1 LGVELKPLEKL
12 TIGKGLVKRRGE
24 KVAIL
29 NFGTLMPE
37 AAKVAETLNAT
48 LVDMRFVKPLD
59 ESLILNLAETHD
71 VLVTLEENAIMGGA
85 GSGVNEVLMANRN
98 VVPVLNLGLPD
109 HFIPQ
114 GTQDEAR
121 AAIGLDAAGIEAK
134 IRAWLD

>member
-1 LGVELKPLEKL
+1 MRYPRGNALGVELKPLEKL

-59 ESLILNLAETHD
+59 ESLILNLPRRMTCWSPWKKTPSWA
-71 VLVTLEENAIMGGA
+71 V
-85 GSGVNEVLMANRN
+85 R
-98 VVPVLNLGLPD
+98 
-109 HFIPQ
+109 
-114 GTQDEAR
+114 EA
-121 AAIGLDAAGIEAK
+121 A
-134 IRAWLD
+134 